1 MGPGCFM
8 ARFALP
14 LLLLAA
20 CSSPERRA
28 VDFLAREAP
37 RWRAENGC
45 FSCHNNG
52 DASRALLAAGR
63 ALDAGT
69 FDFLRHPAR
78 WKDNGPD
85 EEFSDRRLAALQF
98 AFALSELGDVDA
110 LRRAAPLVR
119 ELVGPEGAVVLDDGG
134 LPGSP
139 ITYGRTLA
147 TAVARRVLAKAGE
160 PVDRL
165 DAWLRARR
173 PSGPLEAAA
182 LLLVDAR
189 EDCVALLR
197 ETQTSDGGWGPTRT
211 SPPEVFDTALALL
224 ALPPSEVDLIR
235 RGRAFLLERQLP
247 DGGWPETTRP
257 PGAESYAQRISTSAW
272 ATLALLTLERR
283 LSVSGGA
290 NAEATLQR

>member
-1 MGPGCFM
+1 M
-8 ARFALP
+8 ARWTLP
-14 LLLLAA
+14 LLLFCAA

-37 RWRAENGC
+37 RWRVENGC

-63 ALDAGT
+63 TLDPAT
-69 FDFLRHPAR
+69 LDFLRRPAR
-78 WKDNGPD
+78 WTDNGPD

-119 ELVGPEGAVVLDDGG
+119 ELVGPDGAVALEDGG

-139 ITYGRTLA
+139 ITYGRTLS

-160 PVDRL
+160 PVEGL

-173 PSGPLEAAA
+173 PSGPLDAAA
-182 LLLVDAR
+182 LLLADAR
-189 EDCVALLR
+189 PDCVELLR

-224 ALPPSEVDLIR
+224 ALPASEVDMLR
-235 RGRAFLLERQLP
+235 RGRAFLLAAQFP
-247 DGGWPETTRP
+247 DGSWPETTRP
-257 PGAESYAQRISTSAW
+257 PGSESYAQRISTSAW
-272 ATLALLTLERR
+272 ATMALLR
-283 LSVSGGA
+283 V

>member
-1 MGPGCFM
+1 M
-8 ARFALP
+8 LP

-28 VDFLAREAP
+28 VGFLAREAP
-37 RWRAENGC
+37 RWRVENGC

-63 ALDAGT
+63 GLDPAT
-69 FDFLRHPAR
+69 LDFLRRPAR

-85 EEFSDRRLAALQF
+85 EEYSDRRLAALQF

-119 ELVGPEGAVVLDDGG
+119 ELVGPDGSVALEDGG

-139 ITYGRTLA
+139 VTYGRTLS

-160 PVDRL
+160 PVERL

-173 PSGPLEAAA
+173 PSGPLDAAA
-182 LLLVDAR
+182 LLLVEER
-189 EDCVALLR
+189 RDCVELLR

-224 ALPPSEVDLIR
+224 ALPASEVDLLR
-235 RGRAFLLERQLP
+235 RGRGFLLVQQLP
-247 DGGWPETTRP
+247 DGSWPETTRP
-257 PGAESYAQRISTSAW
+257 PGSESYAQRISTSAW
-272 ATLALLTLERR
+272 ATLALLR
-283 LSVSGGA
+283 V
-290 NAEATLQR
+290 NVEATLQR